1 MRYVKTLSVC
11 TVLNLMQFLVCFF
24 FFQKENLQHSHE
36 TVTTLLFAKKSQI
49 SCIDIILARG
59 HISIHKHTCFNLNR
73 TSFTSLHFQDVLL
86 ALWSLLPFEQQVP
99 LYWIGKNLPGE
110 GFGSLSPCSIIG
122 TYMITTYLFILR
134 NTTLTQNKLLQ
145 KNKVIINFLI

>member
-1 MRYVKTLSVC
+1 MLSVC
-11 TVLNLMQFLVCFF
+11 TVLHLRQFLVFF
-24 FFQKENLQHSHE
+24 FFSKRKPATLTWNSNHFNLLLVEKSH
-36 TVTTLLFAKKSQI
+36 I
-49 SCIDIILARG
+49 SCIRYLILARG
-59 HISIHKHTCFNLNR
+59 HINIHKHTCFNLNR

-110 GFGSLSPCSIIG
+110 EFGSLSPCSIIG

-134 NTTLTQNKLLQ
+134 NTILTQNKLLQ
-145 KNKVIINFLI
+145 KNKVIRKFLI